1 MKSIRSTLIA
11 SALIAGLASAAL
23 AQNTPTDSPHAGRV
37 EKMHAQKTERHNQHL
52 TALKTKLNLQ
62 ATQEASWTQ
71 FTQSMQHPEH
81 MARPDRSTFEKM
93 TTPERLDQM
102 QAMKAGH
109 DAQMQ
114 KRAEATKV
122 FYASLSAE
130 QKQVFDKETSH
141 AMKDD
146 MHAMK
151 HGGGESG
158 HHGKH

>member
-23 AQNTPTDSPHAGRV
+23 AQNTLTNSPHAGRM

-71 FTQSMQHPEH
+71 FTQSMQHPKH

-114 KRAEATKV
+114 KRTEATKV

-130 QKQVFDKETSH
+130 QKQVFDHETAR
-141 AMKDD
+141 AMKGQ
-146 MHAMK
+146 MHSMNR
-151 HGGGESG
+151 GDGEAG
-158 HHGKH
+158 RHGKH